1 MTRVNSPKLRF
12 ALHYLE
18 MVVSMFAG
26 MLVLWPPWAMVAPD
40 DPPAEVSALVMAT
53 TMSVGMA
60 VWMRIRRHRWRPI
73 AEMCAAM
80 YLSYAVFFPLLW
92 AGVMSGHGVM
102 MGGHVLMFPAMLAA
116 MLLRPAEYAHHGA
129 HGAHDAR

>member
-1 MTRVNSPKLRF
+1 MRVRSGKAHF

-18 MVVSMFAG
+18 MVVSMFVG
-26 MLVLWPPWAMVAPD
+26 MLVLWPLWLLVAPD
-40 DPPAEVSALVMAT
+40 DPSVEVSSLVMAT

-60 VWMRIRRHRWRPI
+60 AWMRFRRHGWRPI

-92 AGVMSGHGVM
+92 AGVMEGHGVM

-116 MLLRPAEYAHHGA
+116 MLLRPAEYTGHAAHERSA
-129 HGAHDAR
+129 S